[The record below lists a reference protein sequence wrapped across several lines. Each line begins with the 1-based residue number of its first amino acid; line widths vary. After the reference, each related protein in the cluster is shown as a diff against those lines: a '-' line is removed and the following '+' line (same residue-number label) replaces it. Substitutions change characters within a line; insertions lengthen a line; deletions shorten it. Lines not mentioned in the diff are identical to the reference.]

1 MDSHIF
7 LQKNKRDMQYTL
19 IRSSRRTLA
28 LQIDT
33 QSRII
38 VRAPKKYPLEKI
50 EEFIKNKSSWIEK
63 HQTRMKIMISQNQWK
78 EEYYSIFW
86 EEYLRGDIPDS
97 HIVTIQKEALRKY
110 LHIRIPEIIEG
121 KALRKNIEK
130 IHISSAKTRW
140 GSCSSRGTLSFSYRL
155 ISFPKETIDAVIIH
169 EIAHLNHPNHSK
181 YFWNLV
187 YAWLPEY
194 DIHTKALKNHI
205 L

>member
-63 HQTRMKIMISQNQWK
+63 HQTRMKIMISQNQ
-78 EEYYSIFW
+78 
-86 EEYLRGDIPDS
+86 
-97 HIVTIQKEALRKY
+97 
-110 LHIRIPEIIEG
+110 
-121 KALRKNIEK
+121 
-130 IHISSAKTRW
+130 
-140 GSCSSRGTLSFSYRL
+140 
-155 ISFPKETIDAVIIH
+155 
-169 EIAHLNHPNHSK
+169 
-181 YFWNLV
+181 
-187 YAWLPEY
+187 
-194 DIHTKALKNHI
+194 
-205 L
+205 